1 MNLTLTIDTANRSAR
16 VQVAGDL
23 DYVTTRDVVE
33 KVSRLLAE
41 QPELRQLRL
50 DCSGLTFCDSAGLS
64 GLLQIHRRASHAG
77 VWLHLDDRPP
87 HLERMLQVTGTLE
100 HLTAASDSEATTS
113 DTEPAEF
120 STDSE
125 MAGSRGERN
134 A

>member
-77 VWLHLDDRPP
+77 VWLHLDDLPP
-87 HLERMLQVTGTLE
+87 HLERMLQITGTLE
-100 HLTAASDSEATTS
+100 HLTAARDSEATTS